1 MGPDCGRIQREGV
14 ESINYEIVTD
24 SSANLTD
31 EMIEQYRIHIVPL
44 SYRIGLEERYS
55 YVEGEKTDL
64 KQFYE
69 RLRQGEVAETSLITV
84 RDCQNVFESILKEGK
99 DLLYI
104 GFSSALSGT
113 YNAAAMVARDLRE
126 AYPGR
131 KIYAIDSLAASMG
144 QGLLVYHA
152 AEQKLAGKS
161 IEEIRDWLLENKLRL
176 CHWFTVDD
184 LLYLK
189 RGGRI
194 SAAAAAIGT
203 ILSVKPVMHVDDEG
217 KLVPVSKV
225 RGRRRSLAALVD
237 EMEKTCTDPT
247 EQMVF
252 ISHGDSMED
261 ARYVEKLVRERLNV
275 KDVRINYVDPVIG
288 AHSGPGTVALF
299 FLGTKR

>member
-1 MGPDCGRIQREGV
+1 M

-113 YNAAAMVARDLRE
+113 YNAAAMVARGFARE

-152 AEQKLAGKS
+152 AEQRLAGK
-161 IEEIRDWLLENKLRL
+161 
-176 CHWFTVDD
+176 
-184 LLYLK
+184 
-189 RGGRI
+189 
-194 SAAAAAIGT
+194 
-203 ILSVKPVMHVDDEG
+203 
-217 KLVPVSKV
+217 
-225 RGRRRSLAALVD
+225 
-237 EMEKTCTDPT
+237 
-247 EQMVF
+247 
-252 ISHGDSMED
+252 
-261 ARYVEKLVRERLNV
+261 
-275 KDVRINYVDPVIG
+275 IN
-288 AHSGPGTVALF
+288 
-299 FLGTKR
+299 

>member
-1 MGPDCGRIQREGV
+1 
-14 ESINYEIVTD
+14 
-24 SSANLTD
+24 
-31 EMIEQYRIHIVPL
+31 
-44 SYRIGLEERYS
+44 
-55 YVEGEKTDL
+55 
-64 KQFYE
+64 
-69 RLRQGEVAETSLITV
+69 
-84 RDCQNVFESILKEGK
+84 
-99 DLLYI
+99 
-104 GFSSALSGT
+104 LSGT
-113 YNAAAMVARDLRE
+113 YNVAAMVAEDLRE
-126 AYPGR
+126 KYPER
-131 KIYAIDSLAASMG
+131 KIYTIDSLAASMG

-152 AEQKLAGKS
+152 AEQRLAGKS
-161 IEEIRDWLLENKLRL
+161 IEEIRDWLLENRLRL

-225 RGRRRSLAALVD
+225 RGRKKSLVALVD
-237 EMEKTCTDPT
+237 EMEKTCTNPT

-261 ARYVEKLVRERLNV
+261 ARYVENLVRERLNV

-299 FLGTKR
+299 FLGTRR

>member
-1 MGPDCGRIQREGV
+1 M
-14 ESINYEIVTD
+14 
-24 SSANLTD
+24 
-31 EMIEQYRIHIVPL
+31 
-44 SYRIGLEERYS
+44 
-55 YVEGEKTDL
+55 
-64 KQFYE
+64 
-69 RLRQGEVAETSLITV
+69 
-84 RDCQNVFESILKEGK
+84 
-99 DLLYI
+99 
-104 GFSSALSGT
+104 SGT
-113 YNAAAMVARDLRE
+113 YNVAAMVAEDLRE
-126 AYPGR
+126 KYPER
-131 KIYAIDSLAASMG
+131 KIYTIDSLAASMG

-152 AEQKLAGKS
+152 AEQRLAGKS
-161 IEEIRDWLLENKLRL
+161 IEEIRDWLLENRLRL

-225 RGRRRSLAALVD
+225 RGRKKSLVALVD
-237 EMEKTCTDPT
+237 EMEKTCTNPT

-261 ARYVEKLVRERLNV
+261 ARYVENLVRERLNV

-299 FLGTKR
+299 FLGTRR